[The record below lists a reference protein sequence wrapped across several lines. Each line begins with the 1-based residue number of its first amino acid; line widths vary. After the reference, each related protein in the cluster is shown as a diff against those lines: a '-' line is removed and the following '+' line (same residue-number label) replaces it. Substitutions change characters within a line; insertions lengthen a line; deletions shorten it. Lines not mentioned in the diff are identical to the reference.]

1 MGQAK
6 LRGTFEQRAAAAI
19 AKQPVTTGLDILNCG
34 AGDLEIRFTKDDPI
48 EIERASRIITD
59 MLRRGYSLFV
69 PGDDGRLVRVQKFD
83 PKQMTY
89 TIACGPTEPV
99 PEKLEEYE
107 SIETSFKAAEK
118 KKRGRP
124 AKSKTVHM
132 ASTKATCVGR
142 TAGG

>member
-89 TIACGPTEPV
+89 TIACGPTNEM
-99 PEKLEEYE
+99 PEV
-107 SIETSFKAAEK
+107 ETVSDSAPTP

-124 AKSKTVHM
+124 AKTVHM